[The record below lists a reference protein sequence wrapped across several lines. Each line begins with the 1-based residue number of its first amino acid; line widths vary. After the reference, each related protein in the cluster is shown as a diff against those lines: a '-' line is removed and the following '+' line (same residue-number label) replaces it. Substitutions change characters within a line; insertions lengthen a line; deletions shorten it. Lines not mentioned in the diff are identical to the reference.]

1 MPVQNVIL
9 RDVTFRRPPQLT
21 FLVPNWYSSLGHYA
35 QMVTVNEPSNAK
47 PNSERRLDPSL
58 YHIISHYHRAWW
70 LPLRSVDVHVW
81 LRNIIMLYI
90 HTLMY
95 IYLYIYYKN
104 ILFKPC
110 LCVLHIL
117 SMHMDSHPDHCLI
130 INLLHLFRAYLTVP
144 LWQADLGS
152 KQLPVLKQK
161 VLLGSCAFR
170 FIQTCGTT
178 QGEDREQWN
187 FSGWSWVKFWF
198 SLGAEIMEVS

>member
-1 MPVQNVIL
+1 
-9 RDVTFRRPPQLT
+9 
-21 FLVPNWYSSLGHYA
+21 
-35 QMVTVNEPSNAK
+35 
-47 PNSERRLDPSL
+47 
-58 YHIISHYHRAWW
+58 
-70 LPLRSVDVHVW
+70 
-81 LRNIIMLYI
+81 
-90 HTLMY
+90 MY

-198 SLGAEIMEVS
+198 SLGAEIMEVSWLRLKFEAAGGMLLIFRSVHLAVAPIGAPPNEAQQRMSSSLSKGRHNNRKNTNNLGLLPKKKDEQGNNIFAIHI